1 MISRHSPVK
10 YYAPILVVGGLV
22 LLAIGGWMARGQIRD
37 AWTALNRPRV
47 PEATP
52 FQPVVTSTAP
62 TPAAPTPPTKAP
74 TKLAPTKTAATST
87 SPTPTPA
94 LKAEV
99 NLKVPFLLQAPK
111 QNWVQPYEDA
121 CEEASLIMVDAY
133 YDGRTSNFGP
143 DEGIRVI
150 DEVVAFENETY
161 GYNKDTTA
169 AEVANTAKVFYG
181 RNATIMDATESN
193 IKKMLNQGYPVIA
206 PAHGKALL
214 NPNFRNGGP
223 EYHMLVI
230 KGYNKDGSW
239 ITNDPG
245 TRNGP
250 DYVYP
255 KQRLLDAI
263 HDFDPDDMRDGR
275 KVIIVVTP

>member
-1 MISRHSPVK
+1 MIRRRFTPLTTS
-10 YYAPILVVGGLV
+10 LVVGVVLV
-22 LLAIGGWMARGQIRD
+22 LLLAAGWMARGSIRQVWAD
-37 AWTALNRPRV
+37 LNRPSV

-52 FQPVVTSTAP
+52 FQPVATSTA
-62 TPAAPTPPTKAP
+62 TAPTST
-74 TKLAPTKTAATST
+74 TPTKTPTKPEPTKPA
-87 SPTPTPA
+87 PTPTPT

-150 DEVVAFENETY
+150 DEVVAFEDETY

-169 AEVANTAKVFYG
+169 DDVANTAKVHYG
-181 RNATIMDATESN
+181 RNAKVMEATEEN
-193 IKKMLNQGYPVIA
+193 IKNALNQGYPVIV

-263 HDFDPDDMRDGR
+263 HDFNKDDMKKGR
-275 KVIIVVTP
+275 KVVIVVTP